1 MFVPLYIK
9 TNNSIL
15 SSLIKID
22 ELISYAK
29 KVGIKALTITDEN
42 MYGAYDFYK
51 ACKKNDIKPIIG
63 LEVKIIDTIILYAK
77 NYDGYKNLMKLST
90 IQSEREIT
98 PLELKTYS
106 SDLVCILPYNS
117 NKHYSRLKNIYKDI
131 FVSYSNNN
139 EQMSLKTI
147 KNKVFMN
154 KILYLEKNDF
164 EYYKFLIGI
173 RDGKTINEIKL
184 EDENNYLHLEI
195 DDLENNYEIEKMC
208 NLEINKTEGLLPKA
222 LVEDSKE
229 ELKKECINGLK
240 KLFGTR
246 VNKVYAERLKMEI
259 DVIDKMGFCDYFLVV
274 SDFVRYAKNN
284 NIYVGP
290 GRGSAA
296 GSLVSYLLDITE
308 IDPIKY
314 NLLFERSFK

>member
-63 LEVKIIDTIILYAK
+63 LEVKIKDTIILYAK

-117 NKHYSRLKNIYKDI
+117 NKHYSRLKNIFQTI
-131 FVSYSNNN
+131 FNVLFRCVCFIIFNNN
-139 EQMSLKTI
+139 FF
-147 KNKVFMN
+147 NAF
-154 KILYLEKNDF
+154 
-164 EYYKFLIGI
+164 
-173 RDGKTINEIKL
+173 
-184 EDENNYLHLEI
+184 
-195 DDLENNYEIEKMC
+195 IE
-208 NLEINKTEGLLPKA
+208 
-222 LVEDSKE
+222 
-229 ELKKECINGLK
+229 
-240 KLFGTR
+240 
-246 VNKVYAERLKMEI
+246 
-259 DVIDKMGFCDYFLVV
+259 
-274 SDFVRYAKNN
+274 
-284 NIYVGP
+284 
-290 GRGSAA
+290 
-296 GSLVSYLLDITE
+296 
-308 IDPIKY
+308 
-314 NLLFERSFK
+314 